1 MSLNAR
7 IDCGA
12 PALLEFRG
20 PDATR
25 FLNGQVTQDV
35 RKLDAEK
42 ISLPSC
48 VTDAKGRLQFRVW
61 LMKPAADAL
70 WVSATDVDAEAL
82 EARLTRYL
90 IADDVEV
97 TNLTGQWSLVHFTAD
112 PGAAPAGVIARDSA
126 RYGVAGADW
135 WIPAGLAVEFP
146 ESFPLLE
153 GDALE
158 AFRIAHGAPAWDRE
172 LYEGLLPPEAGLDA
186 SDISYHKGC
195 YIGQEVIS
203 RIKHAGKLNK
213 RLIHATV
220 DASVSME
227 SALLDAEGKSA
238 GEITSVSPKA
248 KNGKRDIMAYLKRG
262 AADVYFNGPDG
273 AKHLLSSCSSIA
285 MKNNG
290 VDEL

>member
-1 MSLNAR
+1 MSVNAR
-7 IDCGA
+7 IDCGM
-12 PALLEFRG
+12 PALLEFCG
-20 PDATR
+20 PDAVR
-25 FLNGQVTQDV
+25 FLNGQLTQDV

-61 LMKPAADAL
+61 LMKSAKAAL
-70 WVSATDVDAEAL
+70 WVSAPDVDAEAL

-97 TNLTGQWSLVHFTAD
+97 TNLTGQWSLIHLTAD
-112 PGAAPAGVIARDSA
+112 PGAVPAGVIACESA
-126 RYGVAGADW
+126 RFGVAGTDW
-135 WIPAGLAVEFP
+135 WIPAGSAVEFT
-146 ESFPLLE
+146 ESFPLIE

-158 AFRIAHGAPAWDRE
+158 AFRIAHGVPAWDRE
-172 LYEGLLPPEAGLDA
+172 LYDGLLPPEAGLDV

-213 RLIHATV
+213 RLIHAAV

-227 SALLDAEGKSA
+227 SELLDTAGKPA
-238 GEITSVSPKA
+238 GEITSVSPIS
-248 KNGKRDIMAYLKRG
+248 KNGKRDIMAYLKRS
-262 AADVYFNGPDG
+262 AAGVYFIGLDG
-273 AKHLLSSCSSIA
+273 TRHPVEAK
-285 MKNNG
+285 
-290 VDEL
+290 V